1 MENIVLYSTGCP
13 RCVVLKKKLD
23 SKGIVYT
30 ENNSV
35 DDMVALGISAV
46 PVLSVNN
53 QFMNFGE
60 ANEWVNNK

>member
-46 PVLSVNN
+46 PVLSVNT
-53 QFMNFGE
+53 QLMDFSE